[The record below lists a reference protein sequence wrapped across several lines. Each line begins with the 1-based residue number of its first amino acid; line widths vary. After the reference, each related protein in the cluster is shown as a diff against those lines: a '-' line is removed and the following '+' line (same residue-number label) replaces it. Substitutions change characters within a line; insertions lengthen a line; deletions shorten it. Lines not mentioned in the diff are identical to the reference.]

1 MNGVNPGSS
10 AVKFLLDSN
19 VIIYHLNDD
28 LNAEGNQ
35 LFELAASSGSAYSIL
50 SRLEVLGFPMQTDA
64 RQRALKVLQLFQ
76 ELPVDNGSIDRALT
90 LRSSL
95 KIKTVDAIIDA
106 TALTLDLP
114 LITRNSRD
122 CQAIAGLT
130 LIYPFQ
136 PSPS

>member
-1 MNGVNPGSS
+1 MIGASPGRS

-28 LNAEGNQ
+28 LNAEGNR
-35 LFELAASSGSAYSIL
+35 LFELAASAGSAYSIL
-50 SRLEVLGFPMQTDA
+50 SRLEVLGFPMQTES

-76 ELPVDNGSIDRALT
+76 ELPVDNGSLDRALT

-95 KIKTVDAIIDA
+95 KIKTVDAIIAA
-106 TALTLDLP
+106 TALTMDLP

-122 CQAIAGLT
+122 FQAIAGLT
-130 LIYPFQ
+130 LIDPFQ

>member
-1 MNGVNPGSS
+1 MIGASPGRS

-28 LNAEGNQ
+28 LNAEGNR

-50 SRLEVLGFPMQTDA
+50 SRLEVLGFPMQTEA

-76 ELPVDNGSIDRALT
+76 ELPVDNGSIDRAIT

-95 KIKTVDAIIDA
+95 KIKTVDAIIAA
-106 TALTLDLP
+106 TALTMDLP

-122 CQAIAGLT
+122 FQAIAGLT
-130 LIYPFQ
+130 LIDPFQ